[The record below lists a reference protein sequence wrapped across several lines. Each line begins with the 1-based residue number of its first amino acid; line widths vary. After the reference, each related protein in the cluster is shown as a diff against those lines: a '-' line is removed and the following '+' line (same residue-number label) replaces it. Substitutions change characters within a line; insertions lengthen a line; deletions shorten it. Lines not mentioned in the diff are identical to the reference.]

1 MINAYHYIVV
11 SKTKGKK
18 ATVLSDKLHEDK
30 GAAENEL
37 RKTEDPSQ
45 WRVKRVTDAPPSSEA
60 KAEDNPAVEEPVFTK
75 PVKPIDRTPGCDN
88 CKWNLLS
95 QFPESNSHNISA
107 DIACSNCT
115 GETRRKGLAKGKRML
130 PKFSNFASIP
140 ETDIGTWW
148 RETANPMEMPRPKK
162 SKDIPFETFNRGDK
176 HHGILEETIEMLEES
191 KKEAV

>member
-18 ATVLSDKLHEDK
+18 AAVLSDKLHDDK

-45 WRVKRVTDAPPSSEA
+45 WRVKRVTDAPSSSEA
-60 KAEDNPAVEEPVFTK
+60 KAEDSSAMEKPVVTK
-75 PVKPIDRTPGCDN
+75 PARPIDRTPGCEN
-88 CKWNLLS
+88 CKWNILS
-95 QFPESNSHNISA
+95 QFPKGTSHHIA
-107 DIACSNCT
+107 AEIACSACT
-115 GETRRKGLAKGKRML
+115 VKNRRKGLAKGKRML

-140 ETDIGTWW
+140 ETEVGTWW
-148 RETANPMEMPRPKK
+148 RETANPPEMPLSKK
-162 SKDIPFETFNRGDK
+162 SKEIPFETFNRGDK
-176 HHGILEETIEMLEES
+176 HHGVLEETIEMLEES